1 MFNEYNFG
9 AFSLIDDVVDRF
21 FTVTS
26 KSYRPFPQKQSQ
38 RSLQPNVI
46 PSYEILRR
54 SDLSSSMSTANNQLR
69 ELGYVPLLRPHPTLE
84 SRGMLYILPLS
95 NKILEAK
102 QNVKTPL
109 ILFGLTLISVTFV
122 GIMIWDMFQQI
133 QPGVN
138 PIITSLLY
146 VASLIGIVGIHEIG
160 HLTAS
165 RIHGVKASWP
175 YFIPFPFGYGTM
187 GAFISQKTPIRS
199 RNDLF
204 DVGLAGPIF
213 GLIIALFFTIIGL
226 WISITVPTTAVPESL
241 RQDIIFSNLISS
253 SPDRLRILLFEI
265 ITLFFFPNLETNM
278 EIILHPM
285 ALAGYIGLLLTGLNL
300 IPIGQ
305 LDGGHV
311 ARSLV
316 SEKNHRTITY
326 ISALLMMFINPILAI
341 LVLVMYS
348 QTGHAGP
355 LDDLSSVSLS
365 RKAIAAFAVILMI
378 FCLPIPADI
387 FRLLFPTFM

>member
-1 MFNEYNFG
+1 MFNEDNFG
-9 AFSLIDDVVDRF
+9 VFSQIDDVVEGF

-26 KSYRPFPQKQSQ
+26 KSYRPFPQKQSP
-38 RSLQPNVI
+38 RPLQPNVI

-84 SRGMLYILPLS
+84 SRGMLYIIPLS

-122 GIMIWDMFQQI
+122 GIMIWDMFKQI

-138 PIITSLLY
+138 LIITSLLY

-187 GAFISQKTPIRS
+187 GAFISQKTPIKS

-226 WISITVPTTAVPESL
+226 WISITVPTTAVPENL
-241 RQDIIFSNLISS
+241 RQNIIFSNLISS

-365 RKAIAAFAVILMI
+365 RKTIAAFAVILMI
-378 FCLPIPADI
+378 LCLPIPADI